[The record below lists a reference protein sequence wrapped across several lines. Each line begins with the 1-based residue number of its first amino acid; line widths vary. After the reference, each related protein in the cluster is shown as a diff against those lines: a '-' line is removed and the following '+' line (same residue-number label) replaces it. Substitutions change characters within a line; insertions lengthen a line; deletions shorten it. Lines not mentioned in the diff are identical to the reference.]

1 MRMYSKMPGSWYAVL
16 SKTVN
21 SHNVID
27 IQADVVHQKMSN
39 LSYSVERDWPKAH
52 AYLPDHGIHRS
63 ITKCKAS
70 QASPYLHVNHP
81 AFYIG
86 L

>member
-1 MRMYSKMPGSWYAVL
+1 MLIVTCFLCFLYRQMRMYSKMPGSWYAVL

-39 LSYSVERDWPKAH
+39 LSYSVERAW
-52 AYLPDHGIHRS
+52 
-63 ITKCKAS
+63 
-70 QASPYLHVNHP
+70 HP
-81 AFYIG
+81 PFHHQMQS
-86 L
+86 